1 MHEMSLCES
10 LLGVIEESAR
20 QEGFTKVTCVRVE
33 VGRFAGVE
41 LPAMRF
47 GFEVVAR
54 GTVAEGA
61 RLDFV
66 AVPGSAWCFDC
77 GQTVVLEN
85 RLDPCPLCGGVRLQP
100 SGGTEIRLK
109 DMEVI

>member
-20 QEGFTKVTCVRVE
+20 REGFTRVRCIRLE

-41 LPAMRF
+41 QPAMRF

-61 RLDFV
+61 KLEFV
-66 AVPGSAWCFDC
+66 DVPGRAWCFDC
-77 GQTVVLEN
+77 GQTVTLEN
-85 RLDPCPLCGGVRLQP
+85 RLDPCPNCGGVRLQP
-100 SGGTEIRLK
+100 SGGADIKLK

>member
-10 LLGVIEESAR
+10 LLGVIEDSAR
-20 QEGFTKVTCVRVE
+20 QEGFTKVTRVRVE

-54 GTVAEGA
+54 GTLAEGA
-61 RLDFV
+61 TLDFV
-66 AVPGSAWCFDC
+66 DVPGSAWCFDC

-85 RLDPCPLCGGVRLQP
+85 RLDPCPICAGVRLQP

>member
-10 LLGVIEESAR
+10 LLDVIEESAR
-20 QEGFTKVTCVRVE
+20 REGFTKVTCVRVE

-41 LPAMRF
+41 LSAMRF

-61 RLDFV
+61 GLDFV
-66 AVPGSAWCFDC
+66 DVPGSAWCFDC
-77 GQTVVLEN
+77 GQTVTLGN
-85 RLDPCPLCGGVRLQP
+85 RLDPCSKCGGVRLQP
-100 SGGTEIRLK
+100 SGGMEIRLK

>member
-10 LLGVIEESAR
+10 LMSVIEESAQR
-20 QEGFTKVTCVRVE
+20 EGFTKVTRVRVE

-41 LPAMRF
+41 LPAMHF

-54 GTVAEGA
+54 GTLAEGA
-61 RLDFV
+61 RLDFDV
-66 AVPGSAWCFDC
+66 VPGSAWCFDC
-77 GQTVVLEN
+77 GQTVELDN
-85 RLDPCPLCGGVRLQP
+85 RMDPCPICAGVRLQP
-100 SGGTEIRLK
+100 TGGTEIRLK

>member
-10 LLGVIEESAR
+10 LLGVIEDSAR
-20 QEGFTKVTCVRVE
+20 QEGFTKVTRVRLE

-54 GTVAEGA
+54 GTLAEGA
-61 RLDFV
+61 TLDFV
-66 AVPGSAWCFDC
+66 DVPGSAWCFDC

-85 RLDPCPLCGGVRLQP
+85 RLDPCPICAGVRLQP

>member
-10 LLGVIEESAR
+10 LIGVIEESA
-20 QEGFTKVTCVRVE
+20 QKEGFTKVTRVRVE

-41 LPAMRF
+41 QSAMRF

-54 GTVAEGA
+54 GTLAQGA
-61 RLDFV
+61 VLDFV
-66 AVPGSAWCFDC
+66 DVPGSAWCFDC
-77 GQTVVLEN
+77 GRTVELEN
-85 RLDPCPLCGGVRLQP
+85 RLDPCPICAGTRLQP
-100 SGGTEIRLK
+100 SGGMEIRLK